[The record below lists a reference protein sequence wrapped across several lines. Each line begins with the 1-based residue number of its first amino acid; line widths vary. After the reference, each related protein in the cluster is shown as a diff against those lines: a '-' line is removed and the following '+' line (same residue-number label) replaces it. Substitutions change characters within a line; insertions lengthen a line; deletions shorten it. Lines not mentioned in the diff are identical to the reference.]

1 MMVCRSGSGVEYVV
15 MAKITAQMLMQ
26 RDVMSRMF
34 VMDLMRVIY
43 VLVLV
48 LCESSTSIPSSL

>member
-1 MMVCRSGSGVEYVV
+1 MMVRRIGSGAESKV

-26 RDVMSRMF
+26 KDVMPCIF
-34 VMDLMRVIY
+34 VIDPMQVIP

-48 LCESSTSIPSSL
+48 LCESSTSIPSLL